1 MKIYAELWHSIP
13 KSVCRDIT
21 CIATSAD
28 MSGMLT
34 HPGRFTLIRTS
45 TLSGRILRQRS
56 GDGSLNERRHVE
68 HPALY
73 LGYKRNRYVGP
84 LSSFDKG
91 MGFTLRCVKDL
102 E

>member
-1 MKIYAELWHSIP
+1 
-13 KSVCRDIT
+13 
-21 CIATSAD
+21 